1 MLWKSFV
8 VRSMTDNFQDLFVN
22 RVHFINAYIVIYN
35 AMQNAV
41 LPDGQ
46 STGQNTEFQRKD
58 RDVTMTESMPF
69 EIYFLILM
77 NLKFL

>member
-22 RVHFINAYIVIYN
+22 RVLFINAYIVIYN

-69 EIYFLILM
+69 EMYFLILM